1 MDITKNLRKNFVILK
16 PGKENKFVLIKATG
30 NNISLEKSNFKQIVE
45 DPTL

>member
-1 MDITKNLRKNFVILK
+1 MDIIKDLRKNFVISK

-30 NNISLEKSNFKQIVE
+30 NNISLDMSNFKLIVE